1 MSLSVLI
8 FFPLVG
14 LLFSALI
21 SSVYGKRIVLLMTA
35 VIEFLL
41 SIRLLWMFNTETAML
56 QFIEKQSWVSSFG
69 ISYFLGVDGLSIGL
83 VLLTSFLTLLIFI
96 YSWKKQSIS
105 FLAAFLV
112 LELALMGSFLSID
125 AILFY
130 IFFEVSLFPMYFIV
144 GLWGGEKKIY
154 ASYKLLIYT
163 LAGSLFMLLGII
175 YMMHLTQMQL
185 GNFSTNLLDWYKLDI
200 PFIAGTLFSTQSLL
214 FFSFA
219 TAFAI
224 KIPLFPLHTWL
235 PDAHVEAPTEG
246 SMMLAGVMLKLGVYG
261 FFRFVLPIFPE
272 ASQYWSWL
280 FIFIGVVGIIYA
292 SLVAMVQTDIKK
304 LIAYSSIAH
313 MGYVVVGLFSFN
325 IAGLTG
331 AYYQMLAH
339 GITSSA
345 LFFMVGLIYYKTKTR
360 EIKDYGGLA
369 SVAPHFSIFFF
380 IFTCASMAVPLTN
393 GFVGEFLILMG
404 AFQVEPVIAYFA
416 IAGVVLGASYMLLLY
431 KKVFFGQ
438 APSLY
443 KNISPHLDLHLKEKY
458 ILTIF
463 AVVVFAMGIFPQ
475 IFLKYSNVSLQYL
488 NKNYQHYNLT
498 LPLRNK

>member
-14 LLFSALI
+14 LLFSLLV
-21 SSVYGKRIVLLMTA
+21 SSLYGKRIVLLVTA
-35 VIEFLL
+35 IIEFLL
-41 SIRLLWMFNTETAML
+41 SVQLLWAFNIETAAL
-56 QFIEKQSWVSSFG
+56 QFVEKQSWISSFG
-69 ISYFLGVDGLSIGL
+69 VSYFLGVDGLSIGL

-96 YSWKKQSIS
+96 YSWKKRSLS
-105 FLAAFLV
+105 FLSAFLI

-163 LAGSLFMLLGII
+163 LAGSLFMLLGMI
-175 YMMHLTQMQL
+175 YMMHLTQVQL
-185 GNFSTNLLDWYKLDI
+185 GDFSSSLLDWYKLDI

-214 FFSFA
+214 FFVFA
-219 TAFAI
+219 IAFAI

-261 FFRFVLPIFPE
+261 FFRFVLPVFPE
-272 ASQYWSWL
+272 AAQYWAWL

-313 MGYVVVGLFSFN
+313 MGYVIVGLFSFN
-325 IAGLTG
+325 ISGLTG
-331 AYYQMLAH
+331 AYYQVLAH

-360 EIKDYGGLA
+360 VIKDYGGLA
-369 SVAPHFSIFFF
+369 SVAPYFSIFFF
-380 IFTCASMAVPLTN
+380 IFTCASMAAPLTN

-404 AFQVEPVIAYFA
+404 AFQAEPIIAYFA
-416 IAGVVLGASYMLLLY
+416 ISGVILGASYMLLLY
-431 KKVFFGQ
+431 KRVFFGKVS
-438 APSLY
+438 SLY
-443 KNISPHLDLHLKEKY
+443 EGISLHLDLELKEKY
-458 ILTIF
+458 ILVAF
-463 AVVVFAMGIFPQ
+463 AIVVFSMGIVPQ
-475 IFLKYSNVSLQYL
+475 IFLKYSNVSLQHL

>member
-1 MSLSVLI
+1 MSLSILI

-14 LLFSALI
+14 LLFSFL
-21 SSVYGKRIVLLMTA
+21 VPHLNGKRIILFSTA
-35 VIEFLL
+35 IIEFLL
-41 SIRLLWMFNTETAML
+41 SIQLLLMFNTETAAL
-56 QFIEKQSWVSSFG
+56 QFAEKQSWISSFG
-69 ISYFLGVDGLSIGL
+69 ISYFLGVDGISIGL

-96 YSWKKQSIS
+96 YSWKKRSIG
-105 FLAAFLV
+105 FLAAFLI
-112 LELALMGSFLSID
+112 LELALMGSFLSMD

-130 IFFEVSLFPMYFIV
+130 IFFEVSLLPMYFIV
-144 GLWGGEKKIY
+144 GLWGGDKKIY

-163 LAGSLFMLLGII
+163 LAGSLFMLLGIL
-175 YMMHLTQMQL
+175 YMMHLTQVQL
-185 GNFSTNLLDWYKLDI
+185 GSFSSSLLDWYKLDV
-200 PFIAGTLFSTQSLL
+200 PFIAGTLLSTQSLL

-219 TAFAI
+219 IAFAI

-246 SMMLAGVMLKLGVYG
+246 SMMLAGLMLKLGVYG

-272 ASQYWSWL
+272 ASEHWAWL
-280 FIFIGVVGIIYA
+280 FIFIGIVGIIYA
-292 SLVAMVQTDIKK
+292 SLVAMVQTDMKK

-313 MGYVVVGLFSFN
+313 MGYVIIGLFSFN

-360 EIKDYGGLA
+360 VIKDYGGLA
-369 SVAPHFSIFFF
+369 SVAPYFSIFFF
-380 IFTCASMAVPLTN
+380 IFTSASMAVPLTN

-404 AFQVEPVIAYFA
+404 AFQVNPIIAYFA
-416 IAGVVLGASYMLLLY
+416 ISGVVLGASYMLLLY
-431 KKVFFGQ
+431 KKVFFGKI
-438 APSLY
+438 SNLY
-443 KNISPHLDLHLKEKY
+443 ASVQSSLDLSFKEKY
-458 ILTIF
+458 ILVAF

-475 IFLKYSNVSLQYL
+475 VFLKYSNVSLQYL
-488 NKNYQHYNLT
+488 NKNYQHYNLS
-498 LPLRNK
+498 LPAGNK

>member
-1 MSLSVLI
+1 MSLSLLI
-8 FFPLVG
+8 FFPLIGIFLSFFVPS
-14 LLFSALI
+14 L
-21 SSVYGKRIVLLMTA
+21 YGKRIVLFSTA

-41 SIRLLWMFNTETAML
+41 SVKLLFAFNTQTAAL
-56 QFIEKQSWVSSFG
+56 QFVEKQEWISSFG

-96 YSWKKQSIS
+96 YSWKKRELS
-105 FLAAFLV
+105 FLSAFLI

-130 IFFEVSLFPMYFIV
+130 IFFEISLLPMYFIV
-144 GLWGGEKKIY
+144 GLWGGERKIY

-175 YMMHLTQMQL
+175 YMMNLTKLEL
-185 GNFSTNLLDWYKLDI
+185 GNFSSNLLDWYKLDI

-214 FFSFA
+214 FFIFSI
-219 TAFAI
+219 AFAI

-246 SMMLAGVMLKLGVYG
+246 SMMLAGLMLKLGVYG

-272 ASQYWSWL
+272 ASQYWGWL
-280 FIFIGVVGIIYA
+280 FIFIGVLGIIYA
-292 SLVAMVQTDIKK
+292 SLIAMVQTDIKK

-313 MGYVVVGLFSFN
+313 MGYVIIGLFSFN
-325 IAGLTG
+325 IFGLTG

-360 EIKDYGGLA
+360 QIKDYGGLA
-369 SVAPHFSIFFF
+369 SVAPYFSILFF
-380 IFTCASMAVPLTN
+380 IFTCASMAVPLTS
-393 GFVGEFLILMG
+393 GFVGEFLILIG
-404 AFQVEPVIAYFA
+404 AFKLSPIIAYFA
-416 IAGVVLGASYMLLLY
+416 VLGVILGASYMLILY
-431 KKVFFGQ
+431 KKVFFGKI
-438 APSLY
+438 STLY
-443 KNISPHLDLHLKEKY
+443 KDTSLNLDLCLKEKY
-458 ILTIF
+458 ILVIL
-463 AVVVFAMGIFPQ
+463 AVVVFSMGIFPQ
-475 IFLKYSNVSLQYL
+475 IFLKYSNISLQHL
-488 NKNYQHYNLT
+488 NKNYQNYNLS
-498 LPLRNK
+498 LEQENK